1 MSQKKKLTTNAG
13 APVVD
18 NQNIMTA
25 GTRGPELGYTVTSR
39 ISLVSCTNPSMK
51 GKESRDE

>member
-1 MSQKKKLTTNAG
+1 MSQKKLTTNAG

-25 GTRGPELGYTVTSR
+25 GPHGTDY
-39 ISLVSCTNPSMK
+39 SLFNERSEERRV
-51 GKESRDE
+51 GKECRSRWSPYH

>member
-1 MSQKKKLTTNAG
+1 MIQKKKLTTNAG

-25 GTRGPELGYTVTSR
+25 GTRGPEFGYTVTSR
-39 ISLVSCTNPSMK
+39 ISLVGCTNPGMK